1 MPIMCTGAEREP
13 ILCKSCARRQR
24 ETIMCPRYAWRQR
37 EPILCPLF
45 TWRQSDPI
53 LCPSCAWRQ
62 GTASERRKELGEGIE
77 MGYKEE
83 RDRERQ
89 GKEGILKAIR
99 IEAVR

>member
-13 ILCKSCARRQR
+13 ILCKSCAR
-24 ETIMCPRYAWRQR
+24 RQR